1 MDTEKKDNE
10 QRLVMSSYV
19 KYLRLIVLSY
29 IGRFWVALIL
39 VAGLAYAASAIVDL
53 DLDFSKLEILSA
65 PYLLAAVVLHILFW
79 ITLSYGWRQ
88 ILGLHHHDRPSF
100 SECFIQVS
108 IVNIGKYMPG
118 KVWGMLARGKYLND
132 KNFGLDNIVRSTYIE
147 QLTFIH
153 AAIILSALLFAALK
167 PSPVSI
173 AITLALL
180 PSIYLFV
187 RYQDSLLILL
197 SRIAGKAL
205 GSQQF
210 NTSSIVGYREYSVL
224 LLIYGLIWLLSG
236 MVFSCLSF
244 AFLNME
250 GTLAL
255 VVLLVF
261 VNTVSILSGFL
272 AFFSPGGLG
281 VREVVGASMLS
292 TAMPLGD
299 AVILVTLYRVW
310 LIAADLIGGGIAVY
324 ASRPLSR
331 TRQSQP

>member
-1 MDTEKKDNE
+1 MNDKLQEKSK
-10 QRLVMSSYV
+10 RFAAHHLMMALSS
-19 KYLRLIVLSY
+19 
-29 IGRFWVALIL
+29 IGRFWVVLIL
-39 VAGLAYAASAIVDL
+39 VTGLAYAANAIVGIEL
-53 DLDFSKLEILSA
+53 DISKLEIRSA

-79 ITLSYGWRQ
+79 ITLSYVWRR
-88 ILGLHHHDRPSF
+88 IIGLHHHDRPSF
-100 SECFIQVS
+100 LECFIQVS

-132 KNFGLDNIVRSTYIE
+132 INVDVDNIVRSTYIE
-147 QLTFIH
+147 QFTFIH
-153 AAIILSALLFAALK
+153 AAIILSALLFTVLK

-205 GSQQF
+205 GSRQF
-210 NTSSIVGYREYSVL
+210 NTSSIVGYREYGVL
-224 LLIYGLIWLLSG
+224 LLIYCLIWLLSG
-236 MVFSCLSF
+236 IVFSCLSF

-250 GTLAL
+250 GALAL
-255 VVLLVF
+255 VVLLIF
-261 VNTVSILSGFL
+261 VNIVSILSGFL

-281 VREVVGASMLS
+281 VREAVGASMLS

-299 AVILVTLYRVW
+299 AVILVTLYRAW

-324 ASRPLSR
+324 ASRLSSR
-331 TRQSQP
+331 ASQLQP

>member
-1 MDTEKKDNE
+1 
-10 QRLVMSSYV
+10 MSSYF
-19 KYLRLIVLSY
+19 KDLRLIAVSY

-39 VAGLAYAASAIVDL
+39 VAGLAYAANAIVGIEL
-53 DLDFSKLEILSA
+53 DISKLEIRSA
-65 PYLLAAVVLHILFW
+65 PYLLAAVIIHVLFW
-79 ITLSYGWRQ
+79 ITLSYGWRR

-100 SECFIQVS
+100 LECFIQVS

-132 KNFGLDNIVRSTYIE
+132 KNFGVDNIVRSTYIE

-173 AITLALL
+173 ALALALL

-187 RYQDSLLILL
+187 RYQGSLLILL

-205 GSQQF
+205 GSRQI
-210 NTSSIVGYREYSVL
+210 NTSSIVSYREYSVL
-224 LLIYGLIWLLSG
+224 LLIYCLIWLLSG
-236 MVFSCLSF
+236 MVFSFLSF

-250 GTLAL
+250 GALAL
-255 VVLLVF
+255 VVLLIF

-281 VREVVGASMLS
+281 VREVIGASMLS
-292 TAMPLGD
+292 TAMTLGD
-299 AVILVTLYRVW
+299 AVILVTLYRAW
-310 LIAADLIGGGIAVY
+310 LIAADIISGGVAVY
-324 ASRPLSR
+324 ASRLLSR